1 MIMYH
6 RDSTSLRSRKYI
18 RPLTMV
24 QVFYHDANLEVKDLG
39 FQFLSNC
46 KAKVNLSVMK
56 REILRKV

>member
-1 MIMYH
+1 MVVP
-6 RDSTSLRSRKYI
+6 SRAYI

-46 KAKVNLSVMK
+46 KAKVNFSVMK